1 MYNNTQQRFFH
12 FWSAVVQTIGNWC
25 ARSLP
30 RFLGQQRMSVLGI
43 SNKVMFHRL
52 HGAFPL
58 TRTHTQHPS
67 FWRLDEW
74 QQESGSEHQDSD
86 AEGWL
91 GAPLRVRSCDWAM
104 SAKALWIFSSSISP
118 RKTTS
123 SRRAAAS
130 WFSSSSCRRLAAWQ
144 QICLWAKMATG
155 SVCARNETVPILKTL
170 QDTQIQTTHVMW
182 ANSENFVFPLC
193 FIEIILVFFFL

>member
-1 MYNNTQQRFFH
+1 MYNNTQQRFFQVWNWA
-12 FWSAVVQTIGNWC
+12 FKPSETCVPAVCQDSSASREC
-25 ARSLP
+25 LFS
-30 RFLGQQRMSVLGI
+30 GI
-43 SNKVMFHRL
+43 SNKVSV
-52 HGAFPL
+52 PL
-58 TRTHTQHPS
+58 THTHTRAQHLS
-67 FWRLDEW
+67 FCRLDEW
-74 QQESGSEHQDSD
+74 QRQSGSEHQDSD

-144 QICLWAKMATG
+144 QICLLAEMATG
-155 SVCARNETVPILKTL
+155 SGQFLIVVQKIRQLLFFKGLRTHRHKPRMLREQTVESLYHGLPSWI
-170 QDTQIQTTHVMW
+170 
-182 ANSENFVFPLC
+182 
-193 FIEIILVFFFL
+193 